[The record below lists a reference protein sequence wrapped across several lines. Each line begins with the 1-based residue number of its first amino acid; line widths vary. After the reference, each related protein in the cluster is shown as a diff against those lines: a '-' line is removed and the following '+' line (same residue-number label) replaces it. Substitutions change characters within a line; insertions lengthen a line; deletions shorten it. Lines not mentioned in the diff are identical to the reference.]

1 MNHESRITKHAS
13 RITNHASRM
22 KLPTRMS
29 SYRRWFASELS
40 AGRRMR
46 RKTKILV
53 AIAIFLISFAT
64 KSLHAVDLA
73 PVMYTS
79 EEPLGSVADAYDTVA
94 SSILQGE
101 GLLGPSYDDPRKTA
115 PLARAPGYPIY
126 LSAIYSLFGRDYFRV
141 QLVQNA
147 LNSISPILI
156 FLIAG
161 NLLSW
166 RVGAI
171 SGLLSA
177 VSHHLSHM
185 SNWILPDSISALFLL
200 AAVYLLVIARRA
212 PYSYWL
218 YLLAG
223 AMIGLS
229 AWLRSLTLLFGVFVI
244 AMLAITSTRRW
255 QVVRRAIAM
264 SLVSF
269 LVIAPITIKNYL
281 RYGHFVPINIQMGLV
296 LWVGIA
302 DASGD
307 RFGAVPDDN
316 EVARQEATI
325 YGNPEYGK
333 DWSSPDG
340 IERDRDRI
348 KKSLRIIRDHPVWY
362 AGVMLDR
369 MGEMLKYSAHAPL
382 VYGRKTD
389 AAAESRAQTREAWQ
403 SLTGAPPSLIGEK
416 LSWLRLPIRAVQ
428 RIVKETMLGFILL
441 GMALMFLVS
450 WRRSLF
456 LLIVPLYHL
465 LFQSFMHT
473 EFRYGLPMHYFLFV
487 FAAVVWALILTFLW
501 NGLRKALSSQPS
513 KT

>member
-1 MNHESRITKHAS
+1 
-13 RITNHASRM
+13 M
-22 KLPTRMS
+22 KLPTRML
-29 SYRRWFASELS
+29 SYRRWFVSELA
-40 AGRRMR
+40 AGIQMPL
-46 RKTKILV
+46 KTKIFI
-53 AIAIFLISFAT
+53 AISIFLISYAT

-73 PVMYTS
+73 PVMYTTQ
-79 EEPLGSVADAYDTVA
+79 EPLGSVADAYDTVA

-101 GLLGPSYDDPRKTA
+101 GLLGPRYDDPRRTA

-126 LSAIYSLFGRDYFRV
+126 LSAIYSRFGRDYFRV
-141 QLVQNA
+141 QVVQNA

-177 VSHHLSHM
+177 VSHHLSYM

-200 AAVYLLVIARRA
+200 AAVYFLVLARRA

-218 YLLAG
+218 YSLAG
-223 AMIGLS
+223 AMIGIS
-229 AWLRSLTLLFGVFVI
+229 AWLRSLTLMFGLFVI
-244 AMLAITSTRRW
+244 VVLAIVSTRRW
-255 QVVRRAIAM
+255 PVVRRAIVM
-264 SLVSF
+264 TLVSF

-281 RYGHFVPINIQMGLV
+281 RYGQFVPINIQMGLV

-307 RFGAVPDDN
+307 RFGATPDDN
-316 EVARQEATI
+316 EVASQEAVI
-325 YGNPEYGK
+325 YGKPEYAR

-369 MGEMLKYSAHAPL
+369 IGEMVKYSAHAPL
-382 VYGRKTD
+382 VYRSGRNATPE
-389 AAAESRAQTREAWQ
+389 ARAQTRETWQ
-403 SLTGAPPSLIGEK
+403 SFTSAQPGLIGEK
-416 LSWLRLPIRAVQ
+416 LSWLRSPIRALQ
-428 RIVKETMLGFILL
+428 RITKETMLGFILL
-441 GMALMFLVS
+441 GMALMFLAS

-487 FAAVVWALILTFLW
+487 FAAVVWALILTLLW
-501 NGLRKALSSQPS
+501 KGLRKVLSG
-513 KT
+513 KC